1 MAGLFYGVIRLA
13 MGFLSEEKVSE
24 IRDRSSILEVVSDYV
39 TLKKTGKNYKGLCPF
54 HAEKTPSFMV
64 NEEKQVFHC
73 FGCGE
78 GGDAFTFLMKV
89 GHFSFPEA
97 VEELAK
103 RYGVR
108 LPSRELSPAQKK
120 ELDQREVLF
129 QINQIASD
137 YFHDLLTRRREGEE
151 GRKYIS
157 QRGIHGEI
165 IAEHRL
171 GYSPNRWNGLVQ
183 HLQEKKV
190 SLELAWKLGL
200 VFPRKKVGDSTL
212 REGRRFDSSSWY
224 DAFRGR
230 VLFPIF
236 DLHQRIVGF
245 GGRVIREGQPKYLN
259 SPESS
264 IYHKGE
270 VLYGLPVARRYATEK
285 DGVIIAEGYFDLLT
299 LHQYGLK
306 HSVATLGTALTPH
319 HIRTL
324 KRYTKNLMTVFD
336 ADPAGVQATLRSL
349 PLFLEEEVAGK
360 MIVLPEGE
368 DPDGFLRKGKLE
380 DFEKRVDRAVPLIDF
395 FFERLMRT
403 HDVKSV
409 DGKVKIAKEGVAL
422 LGKIPDKIRRD
433 FYTKA
438 LAERLDVKESFLYE
452 ILRSSPKEPPKA
464 RGDAGKSSAERRFP
478 RSEEMVVHLMA
489 QHPEI
494 IPAIS
499 KEDVLREFESPVLQK
514 IAEALEDLYQR
525 RGGFNL
531 PQALAHFDEDL
542 KGRLSEF
549 AFQEDGLEERD
560 RGKILQDCIQKI
572 REKRIKR
579 EKGELQKRIKEV
591 DQQQED
597 KRLDPL
603 LKQKLELA
611 RQREKG
617 LQKDGFRKR

>member
-1 MAGLFYGVIRLA
+1 MAGLFYGVNRLA

-39 TLKKTGKNYKGLCPF
+39 TLKKTGRNYKGLCPF

-64 NEEKQVFHC
+64 NEEKQIFHC

-103 RYGVR
+103 RYGVK

-120 ELDQREVLF
+120 ETAQRETLF

-137 YFHDLLTRRREGEE
+137 YFHDLLTQRREGEE

-157 QRGIHGEI
+157 QRGINREI

-171 GYSPNRWNGLVQ
+171 GYSTDRWDGLVQ
-183 HLQEKKV
+183 HLQGKKV

-200 VFPRKKVGDSTL
+200 IFPKKK
-212 REGRRFDSSSWY
+212 EGWY

-245 GGRVIREGQPKYLN
+245 GGRMIREGQPKYLN
-259 SPESS
+259 SPESN

-299 LHQYGLK
+299 LQQYGLK
-306 HSVATLGTALTPH
+306 HSVATLGTALTPQ

-324 KRYTKNLMTVFD
+324 KRYTKNLITAFD

-349 PLFLEEEVAGK
+349 PLFLEEEVEGRT
-360 MIVLPEGE
+360 IVLPEGE
-368 DPDGFLRKGKLE
+368 DPDGFLRKGNLE
-380 DFEKRVDRAVPLIDF
+380 DFEKRVERAVPLIDF
-395 FFERLMRT
+395 FFERLMKT

-409 DGKVKIAKEGVAL
+409 DGRVKIAKEGVAL
-422 LGKIPDKIRRD
+422 LSKIPDKIRKD

-452 ILRSSPKEPPKA
+452 ILGSSPRESSKA
-464 RGDAGKSSAERRFP
+464 RGDVGKPSAERNFP

-494 IPAIS
+494 IPAVS
-499 KEDVLREFESPVLQK
+499 KEDVLKEFESPILQK

-525 RGGFNL
+525 KGRFNL

-549 AFQEDGLEERD
+549 VFQEDGLEEGD

-572 REKRIKR
+572 REKRIKK

-591 DQQQED
+591 DQQEED
-597 KRLDPL
+597 KRLNPL

-611 RQREKG
+611 RQREKS
-617 LQKDGFRKR
+617 LQKDGFRRR

>member
-1 MAGLFYGVIRLA
+1 
-13 MGFLSEEKVSE
+13 
-24 IRDRSSILEVVSDYV
+24 
-39 TLKKTGKNYKGLCPF
+39 
-54 HAEKTPSFMV
+54 MV
-64 NEEKQVFHC
+64 NEEKQIFHC

-89 GHFSFPEA
+89 GQFSFPQA

-103 RYGVR
+103 RYGVK

-120 ELDQREVLF
+120 EMAQREALF

-157 QRGIHGEI
+157 QRGISQEI

-171 GYSPNRWNGLVQ
+171 GYSTDRWDGLVQ

-200 VFPRKKVGDSTL
+200 IFPKKK
-212 REGRRFDSSSWY
+212 EGWY

-230 VLFPIF
+230 ALFPIF
-236 DLHQRIVGF
+236 DLHQRNVGF

-270 VLYGLPVARRYATEK
+270 VLYGLPVAKRYAAEK
-285 DGVIIAEGYFDLLT
+285 DCVIIVEGYFDLLT

-306 HSVATLGTALTPH
+306 HSVATLGTALTPQ
-319 HIRTL
+319 HIRAL
-324 KRYTKNLMTVFD
+324 KRYTKNLMTAFD

-360 MIVLPEGE
+360 TIALPEGE
-368 DPDGFLRKGKLE
+368 DPDGFLRKGNLE
-380 DFEKRVDRAVPLIDF
+380 DFGKRMEHAVSLIDF
-395 FFERLMRT
+395 FFERLMKI

-422 LGKIPDKIRRD
+422 LGKIPDRIRRD

-438 LAERLDVKESFLYE
+438 LAERLDVKESFLHE
-452 ILRSSPKEPPKA
+452 ILRSSPKGLRPSKA
-464 RGDAGKSSAERRFP
+464 GGDSGKSSAERSFP
-478 RSEEMVVHLMA
+478 KSEEMVVRLMV

-499 KEDVLREFESPVLQK
+499 KEGVLTEFESPILQK
-514 IAEALEDLYQR
+514 IAEALEDLYQKE
-525 RGGFNL
+525 GGFNL

-549 AFQEDGLEERD
+549 ALQEDGLEEGD

-572 REKRIKR
+572 REKGIKK
-579 EKGELQKRIKEV
+579 EKDELFKRIKEAEK
-591 DQQQED
+591 QQGGR
-597 KRLDPL
+597 RLVPL
-603 LKQKLELA
+603 LKERQELA
-611 RQREKG
+611 KKEKG

>member
-1 MAGLFYGVIRLA
+1 

-39 TLKKTGKNYKGLCPF
+39 TLKKTGRNYKGLCPF

-64 NEEKQVFHC
+64 NEEKQIFHC

-78 GGDAFTFLMKV
+78 GGDAFTFLMKA

-103 RYGVR
+103 RYGVK
-108 LPSRELSPAQKK
+108 LPSREFSPAQKK
-120 ELDQREVLF
+120 EMAQRETLF

-137 YFHDLLTRRREGEE
+137 YFHDLLTQRREGEE

-157 QRGIHGEI
+157 QRGINREI

-171 GYSPNRWNGLVQ
+171 GYSTDRWDGLVQ
-183 HLQEKKV
+183 HLQGKKV

-200 VFPRKKVGDSTL
+200 IFPKKK
-212 REGRRFDSSSWY
+212 EGWY

-230 VLFPIF
+230 VLFPVF

-259 SPESS
+259 SPEST

-270 VLYGLPVARRYATEK
+270 VLYGLPVAKRYATEK
-285 DGVIIAEGYFDLLT
+285 DGVIIVEGYFDLLT

-306 HSVATLGTALTPH
+306 HSVATLGTALTPQ

-324 KRYTKNLMTVFD
+324 KRYTKNLITVFD

-349 PLFLEEEVAGK
+349 PLLLEEDVAGRT
-360 MIVLPEGE
+360 IVLPEGE
-368 DPDGFLRKGKLE
+368 DPDGFLRKGNLE
-380 DFEKRVDRAVPLIDF
+380 DFGKRVERAVPLIDF
-395 FFERLMRT
+395 FFERLMKT

-438 LAERLDVKESFLYE
+438 LAERLDVKESVLHE
-452 ILRSSPKEPPKA
+452 ILGSSPRQSSNVREDV
-464 RGDAGKSSAERRFP
+464 RKSSAERSFP

-494 IPAIS
+494 IPAVS
-499 KEDVLREFESPVLQK
+499 TEDVLKEFESPILQK

-525 RGGFNL
+525 KGRFTL

-542 KGRLSEF
+542 KRRLSEF
-549 AFQEDGLEERD
+549 VFQEDGLEEGD

-572 REKRIKR
+572 REKRMKK

-617 LQKDGFRKR
+617 LQKDGFRRR